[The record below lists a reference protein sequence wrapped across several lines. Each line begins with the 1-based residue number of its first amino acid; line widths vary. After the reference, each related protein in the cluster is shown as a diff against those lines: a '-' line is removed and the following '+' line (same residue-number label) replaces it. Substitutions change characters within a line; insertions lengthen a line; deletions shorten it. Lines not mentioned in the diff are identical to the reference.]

1 MGDVV
6 LARSEDKRRL
16 TWLIGLP
23 TKVLP
28 GNNGVIRIVHV
39 KTKNGVLVRPIH
51 RFNPLEIA
59 DVSCG
64 RILRDSSRKGE
75 VC

>member
-6 LARSEDKRRL
+6 LAHREDKRRL
-16 TWLIGLP
+16 TWLIGLV
-23 TKVLP
+23 TKVFP

-39 KTKNGVLVRPIH
+39 KTKNGVLLRPIH
-51 RFNPLEIA
+51 RFYPLEIG